1 MTYTILFI
9 HAHLSPLELSNF
21 ITVFSVRS
29 NWNFGRTLRAIRLPI
44 LRQLQV
50 NEAAFIKKSAIF
62 GLDRDWEEL
71 SSHKQASASFQKL
84 LILPWKY
91 NFARKVRKCSNRD
104 AVTYAVVIGVYLT
117 LPIRSGSRQILVSN
131 ISFSCFFFQKTFGY
145 VYGHRLTKEYNK
157 NSSRIKEVTE
167 LSY

>member
-44 LRQLQV
+44 LRQLQSKRGRFYK
-50 NEAAFIKKSAIF
+50 EIGDF

-71 SSHKQASASFQKL
+71 YFHKQASASFQKL
-84 LILPWKY
+84 LIFPWKY
-91 NFARKVRKCSNRD
+91 NFAWKVRKCSNRD
-104 AVTYAVVIGVYLT
+104 AVTYECGYQSLLNFTDQYEAVADKSWWVTYLF
-117 LPIRSGSRQILVSN
+117 LVS
-131 ISFSCFFFQKTFGY
+131 FFRRSLDMYAGTG
-145 VYGHRLTKEYNK
+145 
-157 NSSRIKEVTE
+157 
-167 LSY
+167 